1 MKISQIERQIKLNQL
16 WRRYLKVC
24 ENKQHAIN
32 AMRKVT
38 GKMHS
43 ADFTEQ
49 DIANLC
55 EDLSWREDEASGVNQ
70 ALFDYYH
77 GDWGDRD

>member
-1 MKISQIERQIKLNQL
+1 MKISQIERQIQLNDL
-16 WRRYLKVC
+16 WRRYLAVC

-38 GKMHS
+38 GKIRS
-43 ADFTEQ
+43 ADFTDR
-49 DIANLC
+49 DIGNLC
-55 EDLSWREDEASGVNQ
+55 DDINEREDEANGVNE